1 MDMEAKLLTPPS
13 PGARKSRARKPRA
26 RPQSLEAVVKARIK
40 GEFIVRIDLD
50 TGAMLAAIAK
60 EAGLR
65 GKRGIAAV
73 MEQVIQSAAESA
85 REAAS
90 PIRPVREPGVRR
102 GD

>member
-1 MDMEAKLLTPPS
+1 MEAKQLTPPS
-13 PGARKSRARKPRA
+13 PGARKPRARKAAA
-26 RPQSLEAVVKARIK
+26 RPLEALVKAKMK
-40 GEFIVRIDLD
+40 GQFTVRIDVD

-65 GKRGIAAV
+65 GKSGIAAV
-73 MEQVIQSAAESA
+73 IEQVIQCAAESA

-90 PIRPVREPGVRR
+90 PIRAVREPGVRR

>member
-13 PGARKSRARKPRA
+13 PGARKSRARKPAA
-26 RPQSLEAVVKARIK
+26 RTLEAVVKARMK
-40 GEFIVRIDLD
+40 GDFTIRIDLD

-73 MEQVIQSAAESA
+73 MEQVIQSGAESA
-85 REAAS
+85 REAAA
-90 PIRPVREPGVRR
+90 PIRSVREPGVRKAAE
-102 GD
+102 G